1 MIKSFNFKK
10 KSLNKQSIHVVYIFS
25 KYGCFW
31 FVWKKSTRHPQTGI
45 DRFFSK
51 LKKNGFRVTKILRS
65 FILFILFIFHYYLTL
80 VCYISC
86 LFVFHVSTL
95 TTWHVLLNQLK
106 ITRMIPEKW
115 LNMYVHTHMNRL
127 IVFNTK
133 VWFFFILFCL

>member
-10 KSLNKQSIHVVYIFS
+10 KSLNKQSIYVVYIFS

-31 FVWKKSTRHPQTGI
+31 FVWKKSTRHPKTGI

-51 LKKNGFRVTKILRS
+51 LKKMGSESPKSYVASYYL
-65 FILFILFIFHYYLTL
+65 FHYYLTL